1 MVCNTGIGLYVS
13 LSHVSIADMSCP
25 IDVRGRRASL
35 DSFFAIRQDVTA
47 PHALLFYEE
56 DMFPDYF
63 AADIRWVLYYLCRS
77 ASD

>member
-1 MVCNTGIGLYVS
+1 
-13 LSHVSIADMSCP
+13 MSCP

-63 AADIRWVLYYLCRS
+63 AADIRWVLYYLY
-77 ASD
+77 